1 MSDKRKNNE
10 DPLEELLKSYEDDEV
25 KIYKPEKKEE
35 KSNFNPDLAR
45 SEYARKNR
53 VEQFSLNFHEEEKM
67 KYNGEIYFSN
77 PPKSNLKVP
86 GEGKSENNLPAQKSV
101 TGEKRRGLKKFN
113 FKLKDIIPTASS
125 FVFIVA
131 IIAVLSILIITYAIT
146 AINDILGISRD
157 SMIVEVKIDG
167 QNTTNKIIDVLDDE
181 GLISNSS
188 FCKLFAFVFDID
200 NKGYTSGVYSLSPDM
215 GVEKM
220 LAKIRLPSISTE
232 TVKLTFPEGWTVE
245 QIAGKLET
253 YEVCSKVA
261 FIQTIEKID
270 FSNEYTFL
278 KGIENKDKRH
288 SVLEGFLFPD
298 TYEFYVGESPSSV
311 VKRFLDNFESKWTA
325 AFQKQAD
332 KLKYSA
338 DQIVILASII
348 EREAYSKDQM
358 TYISSVLHNRLNNP
372 GVYPTLQCD
381 SSTSY
386 LQDFVKPNCSASE
399 YVFFVQNYDT
409 YLCYRFPAGAIANP
423 GINAIKAALYP
434 EDTDYNYFQH
444 DKNGTIYYAVT
455 ASEHRSNT
463 QKVWKV
469 NNS

>member
-1 MSDKRKNNE
+1 MSDKRKNND
-10 DPLEELLKSYEDDEV
+10 DPLEELLKSFEDDEI

-35 KSNFNPDLAR
+35 KANFNPDLAR
-45 SEYARKNR
+45 FEYGRKNR
-53 VEQFSLNFHEEEKM
+53 VEQFSLNFDEDEKM

-77 PPKSNLKVP
+77 PPKSGSRGPAEEKVKNTSSSQRFEPQKKLNKLKKINLK
-86 GEGKSENNLPAQKSV
+86 
-101 TGEKRRGLKKFN
+101 LKN
-113 FKLKDIIPTASS
+113 IVPTASS
-125 FVFIVA
+125 FIFVVA
-131 IIAVLSILIITYAIT
+131 IITVISILAITYAIT

-157 SMIVEVKIDG
+157 SMILEVKIDG
-167 QNTTNKIIDVLDDE
+167 QSTTNKVIDVLDDE

-232 TVKLTFPEGWTVE
+232 TVRLTFPEGWTIE

-253 YEVCSKVA
+253 YEVCSKNA
-261 FIQTIEKID
+261 FIQTIENID
-270 FSNEYTFL
+270 FSNEYAFL
-278 KGIENKDKRH
+278 KGIDNKDKRH
-288 SVLEGFLFPD
+288 RTLEGFLFPD

-338 DQIVILASII
+338 DQIIILASII

-358 TYISSVLHNRLNNP
+358 THISSVLHNRLKNP

-381 SSTSY
+381 SSTAY

-423 GINAIKAALYP
+423 GQNAIKAALYP
-434 EDTDYNYFQH
+434 EDTNYNYFQH